1 MKISVKIF
9 GFYHR
14 KQGRRGRGKTKSEK
28 LKRIRRKK
36 GYKKKSF
43 TANVNVS
50 THYAPGEGFYDF
62 IK

>member
-14 KQGRRGRGKTKSEK
+14 KQWRRGRGKTKSEK

-36 GYKKKSF
+36 GYKKNPSPQTSMYQRITLPVK
-43 TANVNVS
+43 
-50 THYAPGEGFYDF
+50 DF
-62 IK
+62 MIL